1 MIEKIIKNGFAYVKN
16 GSVYMDV
23 KKYSKTYNYGVLSGR
38 KIEDNI
44 EGTREL
50 ESQSEKRCCRFCTL
64 EKSFKS
70 SYNEMEFTMERRLSR
85 MAY

>member
-23 KKYSKTYNYGVLSGR
+23 KKYSETYNYGVLSGR

-44 EGTREL
+44 DGT
-50 ESQSEKRCCRFCTL
+50 KTIIKTYIF
-64 EKSFKS
+64 
-70 SYNEMEFTMERRLSR
+70 
-85 MAY
+85 